1 MTAEMIVTLDRR
13 QRESPRS
20 FLARLAE
27 ANRVFPLLGDVLLCP
42 ARSAALL
49 VDEPKNRGVTI
60 NWENKKSASRSSSMS
75 VVTAD
80 VNGMQ
85 MGSSLFRS
93 SFRPLCP
100 KCLAENEGTT
110 LLLWELKRIHGCA
123 THQCALLERC
133 PSCREKF
140 TWLFPLRRHCPCGFD
155 IALASTTSLA
165 PSSQTLVTLF
175 DEVTN
180 VKPGSRCSRS
190 AAGLEYVV
198 GLQASRLLLILEVI
212 EEVLI
217 PMYWGCTHGVFV
229 KKHGQ
234 GYVDSIVLEILS
246 DREFIFTLEHA
257 IQERAGFDPRRESER
272 LTPGQEPGQ
281 VPSWFEPALR
291 CLPAHE
297 AIKRLGRPK
306 EELLGRPRKAYRWCN
321 FSWQFKRADLA
332 NKQFSDRP
340 FKRRGDHVLY

>member
-1 MTAEMIVTLDRR
+1 MTAEMIVTLDRQ

-49 VDEPKNRGVTI
+49 VDEPNNRGVTI
-60 NWENKKSASRSSSMS
+60 NWENKASAANTSNTSMF
-75 VVTAD
+75 VAD
-80 VNGMQ
+80 VNGTQ
-85 MGSSLFRS
+85 MGTSLFRS

-110 LLLWELKRIHGCA
+110 LLLWEFKRIQGCA
-123 THQCALLERC
+123 THHCALLERC
-133 PSCREKF
+133 PSCHEKF

-155 IALASTTSLA
+155 IALASTKSLA
-165 PSSQTLVTLF
+165 PPSQSFVTLF
-175 DEVTN
+175 DEVISL
-180 VKPGSRCSRS
+180 KPGSRCLGYST
-190 AAGLEYVV
+190 GLEYVA
-198 GLQASRLLLILEVI
+198 GLQASRFQLILEVI
-212 EEVLI
+212 EDVLI
-217 PMYWGCTHGVFV
+217 PMYWGCARGVFV

-234 GYVDSIVLEILS
+234 GFMDSIALEILN
-246 DREFIFTLEHA
+246 DDEFLVMLEQA
-257 IQERAGFDPRRESER
+257 IQERAGFDPQRESEK

-281 VPSWFEPALR
+281 VASWFEPALR
-291 CLPAHE
+291 RLPVHD

-306 EELLGRPRKAYRWCN
+306 VERLGRLKKEYRWCN

-332 NKQFSDRP
+332 NKQFSER
-340 FKRRGDHVLY
+340 FYKRKGYDVFY